1 MVLPTDD
8 VTELTTE
15 EVVVRRLID
24 EGFSQGRLE
33 VCDELVADDI
43 VEHQEFGPNHAAGPD
58 GVKAVIASLRRAF
71 SDFELHIDDL
81 VVAGDTVWI
90 RNTAT
95 GRNDGAFMGYPPTGR
110 TVRITV
116 FDVLRVV
123 DRRIVEHWGVPDRL
137 GVLHQTGSI
146 ARPGAAVPA

>member
-43 VEHQEFGPNHAAGPD
+43 VEHQEFGPNHATGPD
-58 GVKAVIASLRRAF
+58 GVKAVIASLRRAS

-90 RNTAT
+90 RDTAT
-95 GRNDGAFMGYPPTGR
+95 GRDDGGFMGYPPTGR
-110 TVRITV
+110 AISITV
-116 FDVLRVV
+116 FDVLRVADGRV
-123 DRRIVEHWGVPDRL
+123 VEHWGVPDRL
-137 GVLHQTGSI
+137 GALHQTGAV
-146 ARPGAAVPA
+146 ARPGAPVSA